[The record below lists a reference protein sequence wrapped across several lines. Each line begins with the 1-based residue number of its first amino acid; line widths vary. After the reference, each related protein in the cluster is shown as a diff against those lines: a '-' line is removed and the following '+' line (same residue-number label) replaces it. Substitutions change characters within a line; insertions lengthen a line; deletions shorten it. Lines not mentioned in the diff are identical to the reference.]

1 MKTINL
7 MKFLFAFL
15 AIFFVQQLS
24 IAQSDYV
31 IDINDR
37 KIYGTVILS
46 TPAINSSQIS
56 FKDQSGAIKKYRP
69 DEIKEWSSGDL
80 VYQTK
85 FYAINERKG
94 FSVFMLR
101 LTPAKGRCH
110 LYEYY
115 NTTGDVGYT
124 QTFLEKDRTLTE
136 VDYGR
141 FKKQLAVYFED
152 YKDLAEDITNKKY
165 KKKDL
170 LTIIE
175 VYNEWREFLW
185 K

>member
-1 MKTINL
+1 
-7 MKFLFAFL
+7 MKFLFIFL
-15 AIFFVQQLS
+15 SVVLLQQFGL
-24 IAQSDYV
+24 AQNDYV

-37 KIYGTVILS
+37 KIYGKIILG
-46 TPAINSSQIS
+46 TPSLNSSQIS
-56 FKDQSGAIKKYRP
+56 FKDQSGSVKKYRP
-69 DEIKEWSSGDL
+69 DEIKEWSTGTL
-80 VYQTK
+80 IYQTK

-94 FSVFMLR
+94 YSVFMLR
-101 LTPAKGRCH
+101 LTPQKGKCH

-115 NTTGDVGYT
+115 NTSGEMGYT
-124 QTFLEKDRTLTE
+124 QTFLEKDRALTE
-136 VDYGR
+136 VNYPKFR
-141 FKKQLAVYFED
+141 KQLAEYF
-152 YKDLAEDITNKKY
+152 KDNKELAEDIANKKY

>member
-1 MKTINL
+1 
-7 MKFLFAFL
+7 MKFLFVFL
-15 AIFFVQQLS
+15 TICFVQQLS

-37 KIYGTVILS
+37 KIYGKVILS
-46 TPAINSSQIS
+46 TPSINSSRIS
-56 FKDQSGAIKKYRP
+56 FKNQTGEVKQYRP
-69 DEIKEWSSGDL
+69 DEIKEWSTGDL

-85 FYAINERKG
+85 FYAINDRKG
-94 FSVFMLR
+94 YSVFMLR
-101 LTPAKGRCH
+101 LTPKKGKCH
-110 LYEYY
+110 LYEHY

-136 VDYGR
+136 LDLGR
-141 FKKQLAVYFED
+141 FRKQLTEYF
-152 YKDLAEDITNKKY
+152 KDNKELSADIANKKY
-165 KKKDL
+165 KKKEI